1 MTICPIALAVGC
13 EKCPAF
19 KFCPLTTV
27 LGDQQEK
34 DEVDPSNKVWKETFP
49 PDESKPVTFL
59 SSKAVFKGELTFENT
74 LCIDWEFEGKLTTSD
89 KLIVAEEGAVL
100 ADIEAGTVICKGK
113 IRGNIIASQK
123 VEIHS
128 TGKIL
133 GDVHTSALMIE
144 LGAVILGRVICP
156 NISEMIKKF

>member
-1 MTICPIALAVGC
+1 MLPKKGEPQTGNIDESI
-13 EKCPAF
+13 
-19 KFCPLTTV
+19 TV
-27 LGDQQEK
+27 LG
-34 DEVDPSNKVWKETFP
+34 SN
-49 PDESKPVTFL
+49 
-59 SSKAVFKGELTFENT
+59 AVFKGELTFKDT
-74 LCIDWEFEGKLTTSD
+74 LCIDGKFEGKLTTSD

-100 ADIEAGTVICKGK
+100 AEIEAGIVICKGK

-144 LGAVILGRVICP
+144 FGAVVLGRVICP
-156 NISEMIKKF
+156 NISEMINTF

>member
-1 MTICPIALAVGC
+1 MNILSKKGEPQKGNID
-13 EKCPAF
+13 ESK
-19 KFCPLTTV
+19 TV
-27 LGDQQEK
+27 LG
-34 DEVDPSNKVWKETFP
+34 SN
-49 PDESKPVTFL
+49 
-59 SSKAVFKGELTFENT
+59 AAFKGELNFENT
-74 LCIDWEFEGKLTTSD
+74 LCIDGEFEGKLTTSD

-100 ADIEAGTVICKGK
+100 AEIEAGTAICKGK

-133 GDVHTSALMIE
+133 GDVHTPALMIE

-156 NISEMIKKF
+156 NISEMINTF

>member
-1 MTICPIALAVGC
+1 MLSKKGEPRKVTIG
-13 EKCPAF
+13 ESK
-19 KFCPLTTV
+19 TV
-27 LGDQQEK
+27 LGT
-34 DEVDPSNKVWKETFP
+34 N
-49 PDESKPVTFL
+49 
-59 SSKAVFKGELTFENT
+59 AAFKGELTFKDT
-74 LCIDWEFEGKLTTSD
+74 LCINGEFEGKLTTSD

-100 ADIEAGTVICKGK
+100 AEIEAGIVICKGK

-133 GDVHTSALMIE
+133 GDVHTPALMIE

-156 NISEMIKKF
+156 NISEMINTF

>member
-1 MTICPIALAVGC
+1 MLPKKGEARKVTID
-13 EKCPAF
+13 ESK
-19 KFCPLTTV
+19 TV
-27 LGDQQEK
+27 LG
-34 DEVDPSNKVWKETFP
+34 SN
-49 PDESKPVTFL
+49 
-59 SSKAVFKGELTFENT
+59 AVFKGVLTFKDT
-74 LCIDWEFEGKLTTSD
+74 LCIDGEFEGKLTTSD

-133 GDVHTSALMIE
+133 GDVLSPALMIE
-144 LGAVILGRVICP
+144 LGAVFNGKSYMPEYQR
-156 NISEMIKKF
+156 NDK